1 MAAWIVLPIP
11 EQETVMPTDEQSIR
25 NLFFEWQTASEEGDP
40 DRLAGLMSE
49 DVVFLTPGQA
59 PMQGRDSFLEA
70 FREGMQ
76 HYRIESEGEI
86 RELQI
91 HGKVAYCWTQLS
103 VTMTPRR
110 NGLPMRRS
118 GPVLTILH
126 KGADDAWVIV
136 RDANMLTPQ
145 PAST

>member
-1 MAAWIVLPIP
+1 
-11 EQETVMPTDEQSIR
+11 MPTDEQSIR
-25 NLFFEWQTASEEGDP
+25 NLFSEWREASEDGDP
-40 DRLAGLMSE
+40 DRLAPLISE
-49 DVVFLTPGQA
+49 DAVFLMPGQS
-59 PMQGRDSFLEA
+59 PMHGRESFLEA

-76 HYRIESEGEI
+76 HYSIESEGEI

-103 VTMTPRR
+103 VTVTPRR

-118 GPVLTILH
+118 GPTLTILH

-136 RDANMLTPQ
+136 RDANMLTSQ
-145 PAST
+145 PAAS